1 MAELE
6 EEDCGYA
13 GAPGYVLPIYDKC
26 CETEMQPK

>member
-6 EEDCGYA
+6 EEDYGYA
-13 GAPGYVLPIYDKC
+13 EAPGYVLPTCDKC